1 MNSIELDI
9 KNLYELQRDS
19 KMRPVAVKTIPKLR
33 QNIAPLCP
41 VESQYCDYKKGL
53 TAKHMR
59 LPYVPIIR
67 EFYYSKKS
75 YLPTCGV
82 LQILE
87 RRTEK

>member
-41 VESQYCDYKKGL
+41 VESQYCDYKIRL
-53 TAKHMR
+53 TANCR
-59 LPYVPIIR
+59 LLALMK
-67 EFYYSKKS
+67 EF
-75 YLPTCGV
+75 TVVIG
-82 LQILE
+82 
-87 RRTEK
+87 